1 MPPPA
6 VKRVLVVGAGAAG
19 MSCAH
24 QLAQHPDKFDVTLI
38 DAVDY
43 CGGQAFSIPIDAEKH
58 GASWL
63 NQGVQGGSNIFRH
76 TMHMFRK
83 QGHDVT
89 PVNLHVSFGKGD
101 NFWTNVFPTELVARL
116 QKDIARFDTALRWVR
131 RTELLWAVVP
141 IKTFAKIWR
150 FSDEFVLSMLM
161 PSIALFLGTGNA
173 TPDVPTIIL
182 ERIFT
187 SPTYGMWYPPDKHSL
202 ASNEP
207 PMVVFPEFGAFYGD
221 WHKDLERRGIT
232 VRLSTELLEVVER
245 DNKHV
250 RVKMRGADKR
260 ETDEE
265 YDELVLCVLADT
277 AKRILGKKSR
287 WVERK
292 VLGAAK
298 FSDDITV
305 THNDTAYMEK
315 WYTNRF
321 DEDRAVTILGD
332 KDESERVERGRKE
345 FKPMYYIKQTPAD
358 PAKLEMC
365 FDCSNYQAQ
374 FSRDL
379 PFEKHVFQTIF
390 LNKAHRDTWS
400 YEEIER
406 DKIIREDW
414 WHQLCHA
421 WTHYAFVVPWM
432 WLLNGKKSVTFAG
445 SWTLV
450 NAHEVAVLSGIAA
463 AQRLGAEYPVEL
475 EMEEDG
481 FALLCFKLYYL
492 LSHGK
497 YYRARKG
504 LKKLKGDGTGTGFG
518 RKGDEP
524 QATEGDSSVSTG
536 AVRKSVSGGV

>member
-1 MPPPA
+1 
-6 VKRVLVVGAGAAG
+6 
-19 MSCAH
+19 
-24 QLAQHPDKFDVTLI
+24 
-38 DAVDY
+38 
-43 CGGQAFSIPIDAEKH
+43 
-58 GASWL
+58 
-63 NQGVQGGSNIFRH
+63 
-76 TMHMFRK
+76 MHMFRK
-83 QGHDVT
+83 QGHDVA

-292 VLGAAK
+292 VLGAA
-298 FSDDITV
+298 
-305 THNDTAYMEK
+305 
-315 WYTNRF
+315 NR
-321 DEDRAVTILGD
+321 V
-332 KDESERVERGRKE
+332 
-345 FKPMYYIKQTPAD
+345 
-358 PAKLEMC
+358 
-365 FDCSNYQAQ
+365 
-374 FSRDL
+374 
-379 PFEKHVFQTIF
+379 
-390 LNKAHRDTWS
+390 
-400 YEEIER
+400 
-406 DKIIREDW
+406 IR
-414 WHQLCHA
+414 L
-421 WTHYAFVVPWM
+421 AF
-432 WLLNGKKSVTFAG
+432 NF
-445 SWTLV
+445 
-450 NAHEVAVLSGIAA
+450 
-463 AQRLGAEYPVEL
+463 
-475 EMEEDG
+475 
-481 FALLCFKLYYL
+481 
-492 LSHGK
+492 
-497 YYRARKG
+497 
-504 LKKLKGDGTGTGFG
+504 
-518 RKGDEP
+518 
-524 QATEGDSSVSTG
+524 
-536 AVRKSVSGGV
+536 

>member
-1 MPPPA
+1 MTSPA

-19 MSCAH
+19 MSCAN
-24 QLAQHPDKFDVTLI
+24 QLAEHPDKFEVTLI

-43 CGGQAFSIPIDAEKH
+43 CGGQAFSIPIDADKH

-83 QGHDVT
+83 QGHDVS

-101 NFWTNVFPTELVARL
+101 NFWTNVFPTALVAKH
-116 QKDIARFDTALRWVR
+116 QKDIARFRTALRWIR
-131 RTELLWAVVP
+131 RTEIFWAVVP
-141 IKTFAKIWR
+141 IKVFAKIWR

-187 SPTYGMWYPPDKHSL
+187 SPTYGMWYPPDERSL

-221 WHKDLERRGIT
+221 WQKDLEQRGVT

-245 DNKHV
+245 DKK
-250 RVKMRGADKR
+250 RVKVRIGGKDKQ
-260 ETDEE
+260 EKTEE

-277 AKRILGKKSR
+277 AKRLLGKKSR
-287 WVERK
+287 WIERK
-292 VLGAAK
+292 VLGSAK
-298 FSDDITV
+298 FADDITV
-305 THNDTAYMEK
+305 THSDTAYMEK

-321 DEDRAVTILGD
+321 DEDNAVTALGD
-332 KDESERVERGRKE
+332 RDESERVERGKKE

-390 LNKAHRDTWS
+390 LNKEHRDTWS
-400 YEEIER
+400 YDEIDR
-406 DKIIREDW
+406 DKVIREDW
-414 WHQLCHA
+414 WHQLCHS

-450 NAHEVAVLSGIAA
+450 NAHEVAVLSGLAA
-463 AQRLGAEYPVEL
+463 AYRLGADYPLDL
-475 EMEEDG
+475 EREADG
-481 FALLCFKLYYL
+481 FALLCFRLYLL
-492 LSHGK
+492 LSHMMWYGG
-497 YYRARKG
+497 RKG
-504 LKKLKGDGTGTGFG
+504 LKKEKGDGTGTGFG
-518 RKGDEP
+518 AKGGEP
-524 QATEGDSSVSTG
+524 QATEGEGSVSTG
-536 AVRKSVSGGV
+536 GVKKSAAAIA